1 MKTVK
6 SIIVIAL
13 LLVSKLSFCDIIPEN
28 TTYVDVCVE
37 ITNISEYPGVSL
49 IGMQSSIITS
59 TPQTK
64 SSFTINSNTC
74 IQVGSSKYS
83 TFSMYAVRSSYIAG
97 KDISTVDWSKDKNA
111 ISPNVTIDPYG
122 YYVNK
127 TSIVSSIKHYYKIVG
142 FTPTNIV
149 LYEWKTVT
157 GYNNGQADDVSLK
170 SYSGDVSTLSQTIT
184 TPTVT
189 SSNIQ
194 TNNSVFVIYPNPT
207 AKELH
212 LKISNNYFG
221 NVLVKIINAEGK
233 VVRSSSVLKDT
244 GYLDFLLYVDM
255 LKKDSYV
262 VSIIMGET
270 IDSRL
275 LMVE

>member
-13 LLVSKLSFCDIIPEN
+13 LLVSKLSFCDIAPSN

-111 ISPNVTIDPYG
+111 ISPNVTIYPYG
-122 YYVNK
+122 YYVEK
-127 TSIVSSIKHYYKIVG
+127 TSTVSSIKHYYKIVG
-142 FTPTNIV
+142 FTDKNIIM
-149 LYEWKTVT
+149 YEWKEVT
-157 GYNNGQADDVSLK
+157 MYNNGDADKVVLSGFSL
-170 SYSGDVSTLSQTIT
+170 DVSTLSQTIT
-184 TPTVT
+184 TPITG
-189 SSNIQ
+189 SSIQ

-212 LKISNNYFG
+212 LKISNNYSG
-221 NVLVKIINAEGK
+221 NVLVKITNAEGK
-233 VVRSSSVLKDT
+233 VVKSSNVLKDT

-255 LKKDSYV
+255 LKKGSYV
-262 VSIIMGET
+262 VSIMMDET
-270 IDSRL
+270 VDSRL